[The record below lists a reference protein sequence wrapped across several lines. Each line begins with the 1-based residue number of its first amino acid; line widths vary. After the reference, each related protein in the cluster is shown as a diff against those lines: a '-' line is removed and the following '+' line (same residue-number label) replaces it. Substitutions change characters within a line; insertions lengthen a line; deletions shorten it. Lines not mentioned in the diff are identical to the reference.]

1 MAEPALFD
9 HNELLAIAAEA
20 AARMIV
26 CAPTAQFGNTSGAAA
41 EWIGIALEAHRDM
54 PRLDTPEILATATGD
69 TLRDAARAAGM
80 TVGGSS
86 KALRGRLA
94 GHAEAMTLPGSAFAA
109 PAPKHRPAA
118 SGFNPCEGC
127 AEPDNCKAAGK
138 CWAQEGEDGS
148 DE

>member
-118 SGFNPCEGC
+118 SGFNP
-127 AEPDNCKAAGK
+127 ARAAPNRTIARPPASAGRK
-138 CWAQEGEDGS
+138 RRGRLR
-148 DE
+148 